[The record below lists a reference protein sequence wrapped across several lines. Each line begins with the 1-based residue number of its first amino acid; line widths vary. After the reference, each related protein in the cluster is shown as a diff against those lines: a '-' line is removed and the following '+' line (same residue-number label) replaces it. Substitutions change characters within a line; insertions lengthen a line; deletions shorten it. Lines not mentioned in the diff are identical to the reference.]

1 MSNTNNFF
9 KTKKTWSNYKD
20 KILSLYLKPYF
31 QKIMKSP
38 NRTIYIDGFAGKGKF
53 DDGAL
58 GSPLIVRDLIKEVE
72 RNSVVKQQKIFP
84 VFIEKKYATDL
95 QKNINDNSCK
105 IFCDDYKI
113 KAKDIVSRADKFNV
127 FMYVDPFG
135 IKDLD
140 FSIFTRLSQNPNSTE
155 LLLNL
160 NSFGFI
166 REGCRLLKA
175 KIDSDIEE
183 NAGNYQEDSLGNN
196 IENMNKI
203 ANGDE
208 WQKIISEM
216 KAGKINGKT
225 AEKLF
230 TNLYMKNLAQIY
242 LYTFSIPIKTGDNLV
257 PKYQM
262 IFATNHIQ
270 GALIMADNM
279 IKCDIEL
286 SAENKNGQQS
296 LFDYVYTKNNINESI
311 LGVLSDSQEINIKDL
326 CISLYRNAKF
336 YLHSDIKQ
344 ALRELENS
352 KKVFINRNNI
362 KTPTGRDYSGND
374 FIKYDIFIRSV
385 K

>member
-1 MSNTNNFF
+1 
-9 KTKKTWSNYKD
+9 
-20 KILSLYLKPYF
+20 
-31 QKIMKSP
+31 
-38 NRTIYIDGFAGKGKF
+38 
-53 DDGAL
+53 
-58 GSPLIVRDLIKEVE
+58 
-72 RNSVVKQQKIFP
+72 
-84 VFIEKKYATDL
+84 
-95 QKNINDNSCK
+95 
-105 IFCDDYKI
+105 
-113 KAKDIVSRADKFNV
+113 
-127 FMYVDPFG
+127 
-135 IKDLD
+135 
-140 FSIFTRLSQNPNSTE
+140 
-155 LLLNL
+155 
-160 NSFGFI
+160 
-166 REGCRLLKA
+166 
-175 KIDSDIEE
+175 
-183 NAGNYQEDSLGNN
+183 
-196 IENMNKI
+196 MNKI